1 MRTENTLLKA
11 ISTLCTQDREQ
22 AKDHLAQ
29 ELRFSFFCF
38 LSFFSYV
45 AHFDWK
51 GFKKPVTAQQN
62 EGNYE
67 ERRNQ

>member
-29 ELRFSFFCF
+29 ELRFSFFV
-38 LSFFSYV
+38 FSLFS
-45 AHFDWK
+45 HMWLILTGK
-51 GFKKPVTAQQN
+51 GLKSQLRCNKMK
-62 EGNYE
+62 EIMGRE
-67 ERRNQ
+67 